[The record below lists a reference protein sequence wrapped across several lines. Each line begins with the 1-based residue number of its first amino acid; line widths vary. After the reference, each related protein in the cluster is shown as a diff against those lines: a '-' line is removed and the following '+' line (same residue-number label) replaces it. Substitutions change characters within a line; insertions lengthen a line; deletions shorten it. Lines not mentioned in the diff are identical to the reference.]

1 MLIRILTIT
10 LVPYYPANVLTAAKE
25 VFTRAETE
33 EWTDRNRLF
42 AVFVQKTCSIF
53 DLKARLE
60 DELGLPFDQ
69 T

>member
-1 MLIRILTIT
+1 MLVRLLTIT
-10 LVPYYPANVLTAAKE
+10 LVPFYPTDVLTAAKKE
-25 VFTRAETE
+25 FTRAETE

-42 AVFVQKTCSIF
+42 AVFVPKTCSVF